1 MADPYDPN
9 DEEIF
14 KKEYDDYQLPAVD
27 KRSINEIRKK
37 IKEKGYKDFDQIK
50 RHLEF
55 MENKCNELR
64 MILQSEKKV
73 GGVNWELERQIEE
86 IKALYFDLEKIRKE
100 KAKR

>member
-14 KKEYDDYQLPAVD
+14 KKEYDDYQLSAVD

-37 IKEKGYKDFDQIK
+37 IKEKGYQDLDQIK

-55 MENKCNELR
+55 LENKCNELR

-100 KAKR
+100 TIKK